1 MFVTMNRIPVH
12 PEYAEAFE
20 ARFRERARA
29 VDGAPGFVRN
39 LVLRPADPA
48 TQPYVV
54 QTFWE
59 SRAAFEAWVE
69 SPAFREGHA
78 RAGSLPR
85 EAFRGP
91 NELETFEVFADSEQ
105 GV

>member
-1 MFVTMNRIPVH
+1 MFVTINRIPVH
-12 PEYAEAFE
+12 PEYAAAFE
-20 ARFRERARA
+20 ARFQDRARA
-29 VDGAPGFVRN
+29 VDAAPGFVRN

-48 TQPYVV
+48 TQPYLV

-59 SRAAFEAWVE
+59 SREAFEAWVE
-69 SPAFREGHA
+69 SDAFKKGHA

-91 NELETFEVFADSEQ
+91 NELETFEVLSDSARP
-105 GV
+105 

>member
-1 MFVTMNRIPVH
+1 MFVTINRIPVN
-12 PEYAEAFE
+12 PEFTEAFE

-29 VDGAPGFVRN
+29 VDRAPGFVRN

-48 TQPYVV
+48 TQPYLV

-69 SPAFREGHA
+69 SPAFKEGHA
-78 RAGSLPR
+78 RAGTLPR

-91 NELETFEVFADSEQ
+91 NPLETFEVMSDTAAL
-105 GV
+105 